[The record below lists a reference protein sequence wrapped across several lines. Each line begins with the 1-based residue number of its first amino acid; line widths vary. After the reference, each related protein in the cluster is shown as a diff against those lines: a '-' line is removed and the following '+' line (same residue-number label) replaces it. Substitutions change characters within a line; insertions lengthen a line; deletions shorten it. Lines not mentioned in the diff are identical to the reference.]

1 MLLKT
6 DNLRRGAAAVAACL
20 VLATAHA
27 AEDELAVATFAG
39 GCFWCTE
46 SDFDKVE
53 GVVSTTSGFIGGH
66 KENPTYKE
74 VSSGGTGHTEAVQIR
89 YDPDKVSYQELLDVF
104 WVNHDPTTNER
115 QFCDRGSQYRPG
127 VFYYNDEQK
136 RQAQAYKEAVE
147 SEVSFPVVTEITEAT
162 EFYPAE
168 EYHQDYYKKNPLRY
182 KYYRFSCGRDKR
194 LEELWG
200 EKEAS

>member
-6 DNLRRGAAAVAACL
+6 DNLRRSAAAVAACL

-27 AEDELAVATFAG
+27 AADELAVATFAG

-89 YDPDKVSYQELLDVF
+89 YDPDTVSYQELLDVF

>member
-27 AEDELAVATFAG
+27 AADELAVATFAG

-66 KENPTYKE
+66 KQNPTYKE

-89 YDPDKVSYQELLDVF
+89 YDPDTVSYQELLDVF

>member
-1 MLLKT
+1 MLMT
-6 DNLRRGAAAVAACL
+6 RFRIIRHAAIAAASLFMFA
-20 VLATAHA
+20 AHA
-27 AEDELAVATFAG
+27 AEDDLAVATFAG

-53 GVVSTTSGFIGGH
+53 GVVSTTSGFIGGP
-66 KENPTYKE
+66 KEDPSYKE
-74 VSSGGTGHTEAVQIR
+74 VSGGGTGHTEAVQIR

-104 WVNHDPTTNER
+104 WINHDPTTNER

-127 VFYYNDEQK
+127 IFYYDDEQK
-136 RQAQAYKEAVE
+136 RLAEAYREKVE
-147 SEVSFPVVTEITEAT
+147 SQVSFPVVTEITEAT

-182 KYYRFSCGRDKR
+182 KYYRFACGRDKR

-200 EKEAS
+200 EKETS

>member
-6 DNLRRGAAAVAACL
+6 DNLRRSAAAVAACL

-89 YDPDKVSYQELLDVF
+89 YDPDTVSYQELLDVF